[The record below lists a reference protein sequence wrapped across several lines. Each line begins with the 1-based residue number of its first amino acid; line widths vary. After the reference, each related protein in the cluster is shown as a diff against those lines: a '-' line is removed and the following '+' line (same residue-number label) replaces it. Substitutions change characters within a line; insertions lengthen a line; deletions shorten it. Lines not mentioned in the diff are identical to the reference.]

1 MSGQVERFGKRGE
14 RGRFLPGTTSGPG
27 NPLAGK
33 VYKLRAALY
42 EEVGEDKWRKIV
54 QRCIEDA
61 AAGDPLARRELFD
74 RLLGKP
80 GLGIDLAEDQL
91 LTRSAAQALAVA
103 IVDATRARLGSTVAD
118 ELMAD
123 LTGVLERAG

>member
-1 MSGQVERFGKRGE
+1 MDKPFTSFSADRD
-14 RGRFLPGTTSGPG
+14 RGRFRPGTPGGPG
-27 NPLAGK
+27 NPHAK
-33 VYKLRAALY
+33 RVNQLRSALL
-42 EEVGEDKWRKIV
+42 
-54 QRCIEDA
+54 A
-61 AAGDPLARRELFD
+61 AANPDDVREVMATLIALAKGGDVAAIRELFD

-91 LTRSAAQALAVA
+91 LTRGAAQTLAVA
-103 IVDATRARLGSTVAD
+103 IVDATRARLGSVVAD